1 MEGNL
6 YLTQGAVFVAE
17 FDDSDKHVNKCLSV
31 HNPGEHVDD
40 DAKSDDNLNDLSGEI
55 NEMDISRD
63 SIHRDDFHGGDEHRD
78 TADDGE
84 AVGVLDE
91 LVDQRSVVSSHLMVV
106 NKPQLTCFVPRLP
119 QQRSYSRQRS
129 RGQ

>member
-78 TADDGE
+78 TADDG
-84 AVGVLDE
+84 
-91 LVDQRSVVSSHLMVV
+91 DQRSVVSSHLIVV